1 MATAPVTLDLQS
13 PGEDLA
19 RKTVF
24 VKLRLGLPGNS
35 RKISSSQIEVD
46 ADKSLV
52 KASKMLL
59 DSREL
64 EAVRRLDGEIRRYLY
79 SVCLPFEPG
88 IHLLPIPLIETVNA
102 KLRDFRAKRQELVD
116 LFLAAYPHLCQEAAV
131 RLRTLYN
138 PLDYPPLDEIQ
149 SEFSASWQYV
159 SYGVPEQLRAVSE
172 RMFQEEREKAA
183 ERMAEAYTEVRQV
196 LREAMVE
203 LVAHLR
209 DRLTDQPDGTPQ
221 RLRESTV
228 QKLREFLD
236 TFDFRNVTNDQELKG
251 QVERAR
257 RLLAGTTTDAI
268 RNTAELRA
276 QVRAGMAEIAT
287 RLEGMT
293 VERVGRKFRLS
304 EYAGLAQGVEGGERS
319 GG

>member
-1 MATAPVTLDLQS
+1 MATVPLIVDLQA

-24 VKLRLGLPGNS
+24 VKLRLGLLGNS
-35 RKISSSQIEVD
+35 RKVSSSQVEVD
-46 ADKSLV
+46 ADKNSIHV
-52 KASKMLL
+52 SKSLL

-64 EAVRRLDGEIRRYLY
+64 EAVRKLDGEIRRYLY
-79 SVCLPFEPG
+79 GVCLPFEPG
-88 IHLLPIPLIETVNA
+88 IHLLPIPLIETVDA
-102 KLRDFRAKRQELVD
+102 KLHEFQAKRQELVEV
-116 LFLAAYPHLCQEAAV
+116 FLAAYPGLCAQAAV

-138 PLDYPPLDEIQ
+138 PLDYPPVEEVR
-149 SEFSASWQYV
+149 SEFSATWQYV
-159 SYGVPEQLRAVSE
+159 SYGVPDQLRGVSE
-172 RMFQEEREKAA
+172 RMFQQERDKAA

-236 TFDFRNVTNDQELKG
+236 TFDFRNVTNDQDLKE
-251 QVERAR
+251 QVEQAR
-257 RLLAGTTTDAI
+257 SLLAGTTTDAI
-268 RNTAELRA
+268 RNTTELRA
-276 QVRAGMAEIAT
+276 KVREGMGEIAA
-287 RLEGMT
+287 RLEIMASD
-293 VERVGRKFRLS
+293 RVGRKFRFN
-304 EYAGLAQGVEGGERS
+304 E
-319 GG
+319 

>member
-1 MATAPVTLDLQS
+1 MATVPMILDLQS

-24 VKLRLGLPGNS
+24 VKLRLGQPGNS
-35 RKISSSQIEVD
+35 RKVSSSQVEVD
-46 ADKSLV
+46 ADLRLIRV
-52 KASKMLL
+52 SKTLL
-59 DSREL
+59 DSQEL
-64 EAVRRLDGEIRRYLY
+64 EAVRRLDGEVRRYLY

-88 IHLLPIPLIETVNA
+88 IHLLPIPLIETVDA
-102 KLRDFRAKRQELVD
+102 KLHEFEVKRQELVG
-116 LFLAAYPHLCQEAAV
+116 LFLAAYPRLCQEAAL

-138 PLDYPPLDEIQ
+138 PLDYPPLDELR
-149 SEFSASWQYV
+149 SAFTLSWQYV

-172 RMFQEEREKAA
+172 RMFREERDKAA

-203 LVAHLR
+203 LVARLR

-228 QKLREFLD
+228 EKLREFLD
-236 TFDFRNVTNDQELKG
+236 TFDFRNVTNDQELKD

-257 RLLAGTTTDAI
+257 ELLAGTTTDGI
-268 RNTAELRA
+268 RNTSELRA
-276 QVRAGMAEIAT
+276 RVR
-287 RLEGMT
+287 EGMT
-293 VERVGRKFRLS
+293 AIAAQLEVMTSDRVGRKFRFN
-304 EYAGLAQGVEGGERS
+304 E
-319 GG
+319 

>member
-1 MATAPVTLDLQS
+1 MATALVLDVQS

-19 RKTVF
+19 QKTVF

-35 RKISSSQIEVD
+35 RKINSSQIEVD

-52 KASKMLL
+52 RASKMLL

-64 EAVRRLDGEIRRYLY
+64 ESVRRVDGEIRRYLY
-79 SVCLPFEPG
+79 SMCLPFEPG
-88 IHLLPIPLIETVNA
+88 IHLLPIPLIETVDA
-102 KLRDFRAKRQELVD
+102 KLREFQEKRQELVH
-116 LFLAAYPHLCQEAAV
+116 LFLVAYPKLCQEAAV

-138 PLDYPPLDEIQ
+138 PLDYPPADQ
-149 SEFSASWQYV
+149 VRTQFTASWQYV

-172 RMFQEEREKAA
+172 RMFQEERDKAA

-209 DRLTDQPDGTPQ
+209 ARLTDQPDGTPQ

-236 TFDFRNVTNDQELKG
+236 TFDFRNVTNDEELRE

-257 RLLAGTTTDAI
+257 ELLAGATTDAI
-268 RNTAELRA
+268 RNTADLRA
-276 QVRAGMAEIAT
+276 RVREGMAAIAA
-287 RLEGMT
+287 RLEVMT
-293 VERVGRKFRLS
+293 SDRLGRKFRF
-304 EYAGLAQGVEGGERS
+304 EE
-319 GG
+319 